1 MKQAKM
7 TTERWA
13 GLDKNLLPCHVAVI
27 MDGNRRW
34 AQKRLLPKNAGHIAG
49 VESLK
54 TLVKSCRFLEIPF
67 LTAYAFSTENWSRS
81 SEEVG
86 FLWNLFA
93 EVLSREIDD
102 LDENEVQLRFIGNI
116 EALSPELKA
125 IVARGEEQTKN
136 NEKLSLNIALNYG
149 GRQEILQAVQKILEA
164 GIEKIEKID
173 EKTFSSFL
181 YTNGQPDPD
190 FLIRTSGEM
199 RLSNYLLWQLAY
211 TEIYVTPT
219 LWPDYREEDFL
230 KALLDYQGR
239 HRRFGGRP

>member
-1 MKQAKM
+1 M
-7 TTERWA
+7 
-13 GLDKNLLPCHVAVI
+13 AVI

-34 AQKRLLPKNAGHIAG
+34 AKKRLLPKNAGHIAG

-54 TLVKSCRFLEIPF
+54 TLVKSCRSLEIPF

-86 FLWNLFA
+86 FLWKLFA
-93 EVLSREIDD
+93 EVLSREIDG
-102 LDENEVQLRFIGNI
+102 LDENQVRLRFIGNI
-116 EALSPELKA
+116 EELSPELKA

-136 NEKLSLNIALNYG
+136 NDKLSLNIALNYG
-149 GRQEILQAVQKILEA
+149 GRQEILQAVQKVVEA
-164 GIEKIEKID
+164 GIEKID
-173 EKTFSSFL
+173 EKTFASFL

-211 TEIYVTPT
+211 TEIFVTPT
-219 LWPDYREEDFL
+219 LWPDFREEDFL

-239 HRRFGGRP
+239 NRRFGGRP